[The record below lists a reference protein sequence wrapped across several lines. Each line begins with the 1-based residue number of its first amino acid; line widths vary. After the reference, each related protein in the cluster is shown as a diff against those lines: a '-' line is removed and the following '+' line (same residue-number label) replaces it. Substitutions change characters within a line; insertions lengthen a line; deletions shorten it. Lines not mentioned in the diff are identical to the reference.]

1 MKSYGLTLIR
11 VPTIC
16 QENDWNK
23 QEIKIKT
30 SSHHKTKR
38 SSIFYDFMMLSFRPE
53 SLTTWSMPKQLL
65 LILS

>member
-38 SSIFYDFMMLSFRPE
+38 SSIFYDFM
-53 SLTTWSMPKQLL
+53 
-65 LILS
+65 